1 MRVLIADQ
9 FESWGIDNLRK
20 SGCEIVLEPKL
31 DGEALRDAII
41 RTRCA
46 VLIVRSTKI
55 TAPMLSASDALSLV
69 VRAGAGYNTIDVAAA
84 SQRSI
89 LVANCPGKNSIAVA
103 ELTLGLI
110 LALDR
115 RIVDNAVELR
125 NGRWNKKE
133 FSKARGLKGRTLGII
148 GLGEIGQA
156 VARRAHAFEMRV
168 AGWSRSLT
176 TEMAEELDVVRCEGP
191 ADVASKCD
199 ILTIHLAAAPE
210 TRNIINGDV
219 LNRLAP
225 GSYVINTARADVM
238 DYKAL
243 AVAVKERRLRVAL
256 DVYPDE
262 PSGGEA
268 AFRAAILEEGGMVYG
283 THHIGAST
291 DQAQDAIANET
302 VRIVQ
307 EYMQTGRVFNCVNL
321 AAKSRARYVIVV
333 RHRNRPGV
341 LAHTLNEISLA
352 GVNVEEM
359 DNVIC
364 EGGESACARIKLAAP
379 LDDALLKRIYEGNE
393 NILGVGLYRVKD

>member
-9 FESWGIDNLRK
+9 FESWGIDKLRE
-20 SGCEIVLEPKL
+20 SGCEVALEPKL
-31 DGEALRDAII
+31 DGDALRDAIV

-46 VLIVRSTKI
+46 VLIVRGTKI

-103 ELTLGLI
+103 ELTFGLI

-115 RIVDNAVELR
+115 RIVDNTVELW

-176 TEMAEELDVVRCEGP
+176 SEMAERLDVVRCGSP
-191 ADVASKCD
+191 VDVASKCD
-199 ILTIHLAAAPE
+199 LLTIHLAAAPE

-225 GSYVINTARADVM
+225 GSYVINTARAEVM

-243 AVAVKERRLRVAL
+243 AVAVKERHLRVAL

-307 EYMQTGRVFNCVNL
+307 EYRQTGRVFNCVNL

-333 RHRNRPGV
+333 RHRNQPGV
-341 LAHTLNEISLA
+341 LAHTLNEISQA

-379 LDDALLKRIYEGNE
+379 LDDALLRRIHEGNK
-393 NILGVGLYRVKD
+393 NVFGVGLYRVKD